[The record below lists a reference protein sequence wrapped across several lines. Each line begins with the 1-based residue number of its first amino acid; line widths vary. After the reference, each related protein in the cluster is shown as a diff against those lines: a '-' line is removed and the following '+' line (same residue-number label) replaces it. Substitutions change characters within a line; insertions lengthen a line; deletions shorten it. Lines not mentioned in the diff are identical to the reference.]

1 MAEMNILFVV
11 LPVQVIREVHG
22 CGDSRLCRIRRKDH
36 CRPSHCVQLEA
47 KVEHLIFEDTN
58 RRLKI

>member
-1 MAEMNILFVV
+1 MNLLFVV
-11 LPVQVIREVHG
+11 LPVQVIRKAHD

-36 CRPSHCVQLEA
+36 CRPSHFVQLEA

-58 RRLKI
+58 RHLEI